1 MAEDSRGPSREPCE
15 TPAIIVFLV
24 LALFLTTTFYSE
36 IF

>member
-24 LALFLTTTFYSE
+24 LFLTTTFYSE